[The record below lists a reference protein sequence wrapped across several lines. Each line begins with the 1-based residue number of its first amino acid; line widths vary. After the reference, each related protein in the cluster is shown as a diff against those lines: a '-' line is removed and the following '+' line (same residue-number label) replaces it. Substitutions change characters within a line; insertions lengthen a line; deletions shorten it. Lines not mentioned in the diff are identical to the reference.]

1 MTKFFLFMNLD
12 IEIQVYPPPLPF
24 FVKATAIDWCP
35 KSALRGHYHV
45 YLADSENQV
54 VGPS

>member
-1 MTKFFLFMNLD
+1 MNLD
-12 IEIQVYPPPLPF
+12 IEIHVYTSRYKF
-24 FVKATAIDWCP
+24 FFKATALDWCP

-54 VGPS
+54 V